1 MVFLK
6 NNKVTV
12 VLILTLTVVLFFLY
26 DASVAPSNELP
37 IYNPSDI
44 NPELVAKSLQN
55 KNENHI
61 VSDFSLI
68 NQNGE
73 TITQENYKDKIYVTD
88 FIFTRCLSICPIMT
102 DNMAVLQREFLKND
116 DIMFLSVSVT
126 PDIDNVAILKQYATD
141 KGVIDSRWNVTTGNK
156 KHIYE
161 LARRSYFAAVDQGDG
176 GLQDFIHTPNFILV
190 DKKKQIRGIYDG
202 TEDAAMLKLITDI
215 KTLIN

>member
-26 DASVAPSNELP
+26 NASVATSNELP

-126 PDIDNVAILKQYATD
+126 PDIDSVAILKQYATD

-161 LARRSYFAAVDQGDG
+161 LARRSYFAAADQGDG

-202 TEDAAMLKLITDI
+202 TEDAAMLKLLKDI